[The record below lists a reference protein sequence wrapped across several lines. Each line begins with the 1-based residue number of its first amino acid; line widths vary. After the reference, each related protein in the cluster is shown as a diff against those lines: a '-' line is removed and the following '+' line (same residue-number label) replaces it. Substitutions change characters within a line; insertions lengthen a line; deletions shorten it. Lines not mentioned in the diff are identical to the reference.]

1 MLFYSK
7 ISVLIVSVVALVLS
21 LTIPGLVNLMVTG
34 TAMAVSSLLAPIIF
48 GLYWKRVTNAAGV
61 ASMWGGLI
69 TAVIWQILGHP
80 FGLHPVFIGL
90 PISIVIL
97 LTVTFLTKPNTDDK
111 IPSEKYRELY
121 DIERREKLVKLGVLD
136 YAQIDEG
143 TSAQTALQNTITLAQ
158 FAESLGYERF
168 WMAEHHNVP
177 AFASSSPELIMMR
190 LADATKR
197 IRIGSGGVMLPH
209 YSPYKVAEN
218 FRVLEAFHPNRIDL
232 GMGNTIGTPIVNRT
246 LNENKKGKLNY
257 EQSIVD
263 LTRYLSD
270 QVDEN
275 HRFHGITANPV
286 IPTVPQMWVLSTSV
300 RNAKM
305 AAKLGIGYTFGLFP
319 LAGIDK
325 LDIGIQ
331 AAKTYREEFK
341 PSAFMPEPRVSI
353 APFVVVAETNEQAE
367 AYAESLDLWL
377 LGTDN
382 FSELRQFPSV
392 DTARHYPYTEEEKA
406 II

>member
-1 MLFYSK
+1 M
-7 ISVLIVSVVALVLS
+7 
-21 LTIPGLVNLMVTG
+21 
-34 TAMAVSSLLAPIIF
+34 
-48 GLYWKRVTNAAGV
+48 
-61 ASMWGGLI
+61 
-69 TAVIWQILGHP
+69 
-80 FGLHPVFIGL
+80 
-90 PISIVIL
+90 
-97 LTVTFLTKPNTDDK
+97 
-111 IPSEKYRELY
+111 
-121 DIERREKLVKLGVLD
+121 VKLGLLD

-143 TSAQTALQNTITLAQ
+143 ESAQQALQNSVMLAQ
-158 FAESLGYERF
+158 LAESLGYERF

-177 AFASSSPELIMMR
+177 AFSSSSPELIMMR
-190 LADATKR
+190 LADATSR
-197 IRIGSGGVMLPH
+197 IRIGSGGMMLPH

-218 FRVLEAFHPNRIDL
+218 FRVLEAFHPHRIDL

-367 AYAESLDLWL
+367 EYAEALDLWL
-377 LGTDN
+377 LGTDH
-382 FSELRQFPSV
+382 FGQLREFPSV
-392 DTARHYPYTEEEKA
+392 ETARNYHYTEKEKA
-406 II
+406 TIQEKRTRMVVGDIEKVTTQYNKLTTQFNADEVLLIPLIPGLEARKKALELLAGAFH

>member
-1 MLFYSK
+1 M
-7 ISVLIVSVVALVLS
+7 
-21 LTIPGLVNLMVTG
+21 
-34 TAMAVSSLLAPIIF
+34 
-48 GLYWKRVTNAAGV
+48 
-61 ASMWGGLI
+61 
-69 TAVIWQILGHP
+69 
-80 FGLHPVFIGL
+80 
-90 PISIVIL
+90 
-97 LTVTFLTKPNTDDK
+97 
-111 IPSEKYRELY
+111 
-121 DIERREKLVKLGVLD
+121 VKLGILD

-143 TSAQTALQNTITLAQ
+143 SSAQKALQNTIKLAQ
-158 FAESLGYERF
+158 LAEVLGYVRF

-197 IRIGSGGVMLPH
+197 IRIGSGGVMIPH

-218 FRVLEAFHPNRIDL
+218 FRILEAFHPGRIDL
-232 GMGNTIGTPIVNRT
+232 GIGNTVGTPVVNQT
-246 LNENKKGKLNY
+246 LNENKKSKLNY

-263 LTRYLSD
+263 LTKYVSD

-275 HRFHGITANPV
+275 HRFSGIIANPV
-286 IPTVPQMWVLSTSV
+286 IATVPQVWVLSTSI

-325 LDIGIQ
+325 LKIGIQ
-331 AAKTYREEFK
+331 AAETYRNEFK
-341 PSAFMPEPRVSI
+341 PSSFMLEPKVSI

-367 AYAESLDLWL
+367 EYAEALDLWL

-382 FSELRQFPSV
+382 FGELKEFPSV
-392 DTARHYPYTEEEKA
+392 ETARQYSYTEEEKEIIQANRIRMVVGDIESVTEQLNELIIQFKADEVLLVPLMPGLDARKKA
-406 II
+406 IELLAGAFH